1 MNNRQLKF
9 RAWDTLAKK
18 FTYPDKGYQGHYVLT
33 LNGEFWNLQN
43 GSGGDEY
50 VVQQFTGLKDSK
62 GVDIYEGDVVKIIY
76 EGTIAEV
83 YFDSNIYAFRLKDNT
98 SKSYPITTYRFDE
111 SHNPIGLI
119 NVFDE
124 VIGNI
129 FENSELLNNELDKN

>member
-1 MNNRQLKF
+1 MRQIKF
-9 RAWDTLAKK
+9 RIWNTLMKRWLCEDSQYLQMDGKK
-18 FTYPDKGYQGHYVLT
+18 VHAAPWSTMEWNIPSEQYVI
-33 LNGEFWNLQN
+33 
-43 GSGGDEY
+43 
-50 VVQQFTGLKDSK
+50 QQWTGLKDSK
-62 GVDIYEGDVVKIIY
+62 GIDIYEGDFVKIIY

-83 YFDSNIYAFRLKDNT
+83 YFDSNICAFRLKDNT

-129 FENSELLNNELDKN
+129 FENSELLKQ

>member
-1 MNNRQLKF
+1 MNRIPNYRVWHKIEKRYIDLRSIDFEKENIGYDCQGEANYYDVAKF
-9 RAWDTLAKK
+9 DEIVFQQYTGMK
-18 FTYPDKGYQGHYVLT
+18 DK
-33 LNGEFWNLQN
+33 NGKEIF
-43 GSGGDEY
+43 
-50 VVQQFTGLKDSK
+50 
-62 GVDIYEGDVVKIIY
+62 EGDVVKIIY

-83 YFDSNIYAFRLKDNT
+83 YFDSNICAFRLKDNT

-129 FENSELLNNELDKN
+129 FENSELLK

>member
-1 MNNRQLKF
+1 MEKRFVDLRSIDFESDSIGYDCYREANYYDVAKF
-9 RAWDTLAKK
+9 
-18 FTYPDKGYQGHYVLT
+18 
-33 LNGEFWNLQN
+33 
-43 GSGGDEY
+43 DEI
-50 VVQQFTGLKDSK
+50 VFQQWTGLKDSK
-62 GVDIYEGDVVKIIY
+62 GIDIYEGDVVKIIY

-83 YFDSNIYAFRLKDNT
+83 YFDSNICAFRLKDNT

-129 FENSELLNNELDKN
+129 FENSELLNK

>member
-1 MNNRQLKF
+1 MQRQLKF
-9 RAWDTLAKK
+9 RCWDKLAKQ

-33 LNGEFWNLQN
+33 LNGQFQNLQN

-50 VVQQFTGLKDSK
+50 VVQQWTGLKDSK
-62 GVDIYEGDVVKIIY
+62 GNDIYEGDVVKIIY

-83 YFDSNIYAFRLKDNT
+83 YFDSNICAFRLKDNT
-98 SKSYPITTYRFDE
+98 SKSFPITTYRFDE

-129 FENSELLNNELDKN
+129 FENSELLKQ

>member
-1 MNNRQLKF
+1 MKRWLCEDSQYLQMDGKKVH
-9 RAWDTLAKK
+9 AAPWSTMEWDI
-18 FTYPDKGYQGHYVLT
+18 PSEQ
-33 LNGEFWNLQN
+33 
-43 GSGGDEY
+43 Y

-62 GVDIYEGDVVKIIY
+62 GKEIYEGDVVKIIY

-83 YFDSNIYAFRLKDNT
+83 YFDSNICAFRLKDNT

-129 FENSELLNNELDKN
+129 FENSELLKK

>member
-1 MNNRQLKF
+1 MEKRFVDLRSIDFELDNIGYDCQGEAHYYDVAKF
-9 RAWDTLAKK
+9 
-18 FTYPDKGYQGHYVLT
+18 
-33 LNGEFWNLQN
+33 
-43 GSGGDEY
+43 DEI
-50 VVQQFTGLKDSK
+50 VFQQWTGLKDSK
-62 GVDIYEGDVVKIIY
+62 GIDIYEGDVVKIIY

-83 YFDSNIYAFRLKDNT
+83 YFDSNICAFRLKDNT

-129 FENSELLNNELDKN
+129 FENSELLNNEPQRTKISRLGY